1 MKERNGR
8 EIVIT
13 IASLVGGSGGV
24 DVLIA
29 VWTHTQLRH
38 FRRKLFPTMGLWL
51 GACLR
56 VAITQSHVLCDWTL
70 PVVQYIIPIS
80 SRATIYL
87 LSTSRLS
94 GDSVAEKRAK
104 TLIHQIP

>member
-1 MKERNGR
+1 
-8 EIVIT
+8 
-13 IASLVGGSGGV
+13 
-24 DVLIA
+24 
-29 VWTHTQLRH
+29 
-38 FRRKLFPTMGLWL
+38 MGLWL

-70 PVVQYIIPIS
+70 PVVQYLIPIS
-80 SRATIYL
+80 NRATIYL